1 MINKSRFSSHKSSTT
16 CPKSKQKMRML
27 KACVYC
33 TWFVSID
40 KSARSKCKRNIPLV
54 TSRPRPAPIYMPL
67 HRNANGWVCC
77 HAWQAS
83 AAYCSLSLHT
93 ISRRMFRHRP
103 DPPCA
108 RWKEKSFI
116 CCSSVHQ
123 HRGAV
128 LTNPTKRL
136 SSLRLYFFPLNKF
149 LQHFRETHLEKN
161 IKSGLLDFCC
171 CCWALVTTQNA
182 SKEFKTPQHE
192 YDEGPKIFSCCQKR
206 SKFLLCWNKDVA
218 LRRQFRPSW
227 QLVFAL
233 LTAHLIKAKQS
244 SKQSCQIKAY
254 LFRLVWDPHSTVI
267 QHDTAKA
274 IFSCEL

>member
-1 MINKSRFSSHKSSTT
+1 
-16 CPKSKQKMRML
+16 MRML

-54 TSRPRPAPIYMPL
+54 TSRPRPAPISMPL

-244 SKQSCQIKAY
+244 KAK
-254 LFRLVWDPHSTVI
+254 LETKLSN
-267 QHDTAKA
+267 
-274 IFSCEL
+274 